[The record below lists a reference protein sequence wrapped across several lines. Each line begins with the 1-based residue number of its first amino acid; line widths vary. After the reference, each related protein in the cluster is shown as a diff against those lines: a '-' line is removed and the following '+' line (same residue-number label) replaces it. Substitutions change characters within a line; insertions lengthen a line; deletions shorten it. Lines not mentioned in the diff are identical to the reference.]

1 MIGSHFLTLRVIT
14 LSAMKNEVGVFGLVR
29 MLRLQKVN
37 DFRFENQISKRVVR
51 EFSYKIEII

>member
-51 EFSYKIEII
+51 EFS